1 MELSVEAC
9 LDDEQRGMCARGDV
23 RHEYLAGQVV
33 VMVGA
38 SRAHALPA
46 TF

>member
-9 LDDEQRGMCARGDV
+9 LDDEQRGDL
-23 RHEYLAGQVV
+23 RHEHLAGQVV
-33 VMVGA
+33 AMVGA
-38 SRAHALPA
+38 SRAHALPT